1 VNLPAIRTRT
11 ISFVLPLLVV
21 GCGSG
26 APAPVA
32 SPATTP
38 SPPAS
43 QFLTPS
49 PSIRLRTQAPS
60 PTPLPE
66 PVDSTVDGVAVRTL
80 ERGPL
85 SAPIDVVVAF
95 GSVWVANHHGDSV
108 TRVDPTSMTILA
120 TIQTGTGPG
129 WFAVAEDA
137 VWVSNQNS
145 VGMTRVDPRTGDTI
159 RTGRWATCG
168 RSIVAFKAIWQ
179 PACDAHRVMRI
190 DQTSFVSTDVPS
202 PGQMSL
208 VRVGSTLVSG
218 GPGGLARLDPKTNS
232 FAPIGGAD
240 PGWMM
245 AFDGKT
251 IWSSDERQVFRISPK
266 DGTVVATLAISEAG
280 AVAFRSGR
288 AWVTSASGLVEVDP
302 ATNKIVRTL
311 PIGRSVAVVG
321 SGDAL
326 WVTSYDANTLT
337 RLMP

>member
-1 VNLPAIRTRT
+1 PRGRSGHEPDDPNRARAPRPAHPARGLGGVVGDGLQQQCPLEDRPVNLPAIRTRT

-108 TRVDPTSMTILA
+108 TRVDPSCVTSLA
-120 TIQTGTGPG
+120 TIQTGTWPG

-137 VWVSNQNS
+137 VWVSTQNS
-145 VGMTRVDPRTGDTI
+145 VGMTRVDP
-159 RTGRWATCG
+159 
-168 RSIVAFKAIWQ
+168 
-179 PACDAHRVMRI
+179 
-190 DQTSFVSTDVPS
+190 
-202 PGQMSL
+202 
-208 VRVGSTLVSG
+208 
-218 GPGGLARLDPKTNS
+218 
-232 FAPIGGAD
+232 
-240 PGWMM
+240 
-245 AFDGKT
+245 
-251 IWSSDERQVFRISPK
+251 
-266 DGTVVATLAISEAG
+266 
-280 AVAFRSGR
+280 
-288 AWVTSASGLVEVDP
+288 
-302 ATNKIVRTL
+302 
-311 PIGRSVAVVG
+311 
-321 SGDAL
+321 
-326 WVTSYDANTLT
+326 
-337 RLMP
+337 